1 MSLQALSFPA
11 VDLPPATQALR
22 AEVRAFLEEEREAG
36 RFVPHCD
43 AWVSHPSPEF
53 SRTLGQRGWLGMMWP
68 KAYGGHER
76 SVLDR
81 FVVSEEV
88 VAAGAPVSAHW
99 IADRQSAPLILRYAT
114 EEQKKSI
121 LPAIARGECYFAIG
135 MSEPNAGSDLAGVK
149 TRMERAGGGWV
160 LNGAKVWSTGAHLC
174 HYMIVLCRTSEP
186 GEKDR
191 HKGLSQVLVD
201 LHRKGVTIRPIHV
214 LSGAHHFNEVVFENV
229 EIADDEI
236 LGTEG
241 QGWKQVTEE
250 LAYERSGPERYLST
264 FPLIV
269 ELARRLERERTP
281 HQAMLFGRLLAQFWT
296 LRNMSLRVNG
306 LLAAGRMPNVEA
318 SVVKDLGTR
327 FERDSV
333 DVVRAILPA
342 IPSLESPDPFLA
354 RFAEAVLYSP
364 SFTLRGGTNEI
375 LRGII
380 ARGLGLR

>member
-1 MSLQALSFPA
+1 M
-11 VDLPPATQALR
+11 D
-22 AEVRAFLEEEREAG
+22 
-36 RFVPHCD
+36 
-43 AWVSHPSPEF
+43 
-53 SRTLGQRGWLGMMWP
+53 RT
-68 KAYGGHER
+68 A
-76 SVLDR
+76 
-81 FVVSEEV
+81 
-88 VAAGAPVSAHW
+88 
-99 IADRQSAPLILRYAT
+99 
-114 EEQKKSI
+114 
-121 LPAIARGECYFAIG
+121 
-135 MSEPNAGSDLAGVK
+135 N
-149 TRMERAGGGWV
+149 GWV

-174 HYMIVLCRTSEP
+174 HYMIVLCRTSPP

-201 LHRKGVTIRPIHV
+201 LHRKGVKVRPIHV
-214 LSGAHHFNEVVFENV
+214 LSGAHHFNEVVFEDV
-229 EIADDEI
+229 EIANDEI

-281 HQAMLFGRLLAQFWT
+281 QQAMLFGRLLAQFWT

-306 LLAAGRMPNVEA
+306 LLAQGRMPNVEA

-342 IPSLESPDPFLA
+342 SPALDSPDPFLA

>member
-1 MSLQALSFPA
+1 MSLQALSFPPI
-11 VDLPPATQALR
+11 DLPPAAARLR
-22 AEVRAFLEEEREAG
+22 AEVRGFLEEERRAG
-36 RFVPHCD
+36 SFVPHCD
-43 AWVSHPSPEF
+43 AWVSHPAPAF
-53 SRTLGQRGWLGMMWP
+53 SRKLGQRGWLGMMWA
-68 KAYGGHER
+68 KKYGGHER
-76 SVLDR
+76 TVLDR

-88 VAAGAPVSAHW
+88 VAAGAPVAAHW
-99 IADRQSAPLILRYAT
+99 IADRQSAPLILRYGT
-114 EEQKKSI
+114 ENQKTTI

-149 TRMERAGGGWV
+149 TRMDRADGGWV
-160 LNGAKVWSTGAHLC
+160 LNGSKIWSTGAHLC
-174 HYMIVLCRTSEP
+174 HYMIVLCRTSPP

-201 LHRKGVTIRPIHV
+201 LHRKGVTIRPIRV

-241 QGWKQVTEE
+241 QGWRQVTDE

-269 ELARRLERERTP
+269 ELARKLAHERTSQQSQ
-281 HQAMLFGRLLAQFWT
+281 HFGRLLAQLWT

-306 LLAAGRMPNVEA
+306 LLAGGRMPNVEA

-327 FERDSV
+327 FERDSI
-333 DVVRAILPA
+333 DAVRAILPA
-342 IPSLESPDPFLA
+342 TLSPDSQDPYVA